1 MLDLRVL
8 QYNTLL
14 DTGTGADN
22 DAGSDADVG
31 TELGGGMDVGGRVD
45 EDGGNNVCACGGEFV
60 AANLRGLLEIQRVGG
75 HRRAG
80 GLDLSPE
87 IFGLVD
93 EELLAVGHVA
103 ENVLLEADDLLLVL
117 VIVVVGN
124 STGHGEVIQVI
135 GGGIRDKAGRTIGAT
150 LNGRSNGWEDGIG
163 GEEVDTAVDQ
173 VADVRL
179 GLLDV
184 VKHAA
189 GVGVGDDAAKVGG
202 GVVADAGAED
212 DGLGVPLNEELEHL
226 LQRERAADVGVED
239 EEALGAALEDGIS
252 EVVQSTSSAQRLVLA
267 QISQVDAGELLG
279 RVLDEVAEDGLVVV
293 ADDVDFLDLL
303 DAGNGRE
310 AVPDDGV
317 AGTSKR
323 GLGRSSERG
332 RNRVPRE
339 GPPTRITALVA
350 APTGVADR
358 WGRGTW
364 RDILWREGG
373 VSFGGAV

>member
-1 MLDLRVL
+1 MLDLGVL
-8 QYNTLL
+8 QHDALL
-14 DTGTGADN
+14 DTGAGADN

-31 TELGGGMDVGGRVD
+31 AELGGGVNVGGRVD
-45 EDGGNNVCACGGEFV
+45 EDGGDNVGACGGEFV

-80 GLDLSPE
+80 GLDLAPKV
-87 IFGLVD
+87 FGLVD

-103 ENVLLEADDLLLVL
+103 QNVLLEADDLLLVL
-117 VIVVVGN
+117 IVIVVGN
-124 STGHGEVIQVI
+124 STGHGEVVQVV
-135 GGGIRDKAGRTIGAT
+135 GRGVGDEAGRAIGAA
-150 LNGRSNGWEDGIG
+150 LDSRSNRREDGIG

-179 GLLDV
+179 GLLDI
-184 VKHAA
+184 VKHSA

-226 LQRERAADVGVED
+226 LQRERAADVGIED
-239 EEALGAALEDGIS
+239 KEALGAALEDGIS
-252 EVVQSTSSAQRLVLA
+252 EVVQTTSGAQRLVLA

-293 ADDVDFLDLL
+293 ADDVDVLDLL

-317 AGTSKR
+317 AGDFEE
-323 GLGRSSERG
+323 GLGEVKRERAES
-332 RNRVPRE
+332 RA
-339 GPPTRITALVA
+339 TRRA
-350 APTGVADR
+350 AD
-358 WGRGTW
+358 
-364 RDILWREGG
+364 L
-373 VSFGGAV
+373 

>member
-8 QYNTLL
+8 QHDTLL
-14 DTGTGADN
+14 DAGTGAHN

-31 TELGGGMDVGGRVD
+31 AELGSGMDVGGRVD

-75 HRRAG
+75 HSRAG
-80 GLDLSPE
+80 GLDLAPE

-124 STGHGEVIQVI
+124 GTGHGEIIQVV
-135 GGGIRDKAGRTIGAT
+135 GGGVRDEARRAISAT
-150 LNGRSNGWEDGIG
+150 LNGRSNRREDGIG
-163 GEEVDTAVDQ
+163 GEEVDAAVDQ

-202 GVVADAGAED
+202 GVVADAGTED

-226 LQRERAADVGVED
+226 FQRERAADVGVED

-252 EVVQSTSSAQRLVLA
+252 EVVQTAGGAQCLVLA
-267 QISQVDAGELLG
+267 QIPQVNAGEFLG

-317 AGTSKR
+317 AGDFEE
-323 GLGRSSERG
+323 GLGEVKRERAES
-332 RNRVPRE
+332 RA
-339 GPPTRITALVA
+339 TRGA
-350 APTGVADR
+350 AD
-358 WGRGTW
+358 
-364 RDILWREGG
+364 L
-373 VSFGGAV
+373 